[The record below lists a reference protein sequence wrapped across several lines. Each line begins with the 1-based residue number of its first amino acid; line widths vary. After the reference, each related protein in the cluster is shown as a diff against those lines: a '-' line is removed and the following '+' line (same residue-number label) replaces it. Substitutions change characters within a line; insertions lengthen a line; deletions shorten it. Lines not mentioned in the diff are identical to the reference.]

1 VRSALFVDDERPV
14 LEALRDAL
22 RPFRREWRV
31 AFAASG
37 DEALAR
43 LSREP
48 FDVVVSDLRMPGMDG
63 PTLLARVQQEHPNSV
78 RIALSGYAE
87 MTQALKASSVAHVF
101 LAKPCAAEHLQS
113 ALDRAVS
120 LQAMLRDER
129 LRRVA
134 GAASRLPSVPLV
146 YAQLVE
152 ALGDPETGTA
162 DVAAIVEQD
171 AAMTAKLLQLVNSA
185 FFGLPRR
192 VERVSEAV
200 SYLGLSIL
208 KALVLSEGA
217 FSAFDERVVGR
228 VFSIERLQA
237 HATLVAQIALKLAP
251 DSSSHA
257 TLLTAGLLHDIG
269 KLIAATS
276 DDSFRIQALEMHA
289 ELGAYLLGE
298 WGLPHEIVEA
308 VAYHHTPGRLD
319 ARFGM
324 IPTLV
329 HVADALAHEAA
340 PPPDQPAPGLD
351 EQHLSECDLLE
362 RLPGWRALARELV

>member
-1 VRSALFVDDERPV
+1 VRRALFVDDERPV
-14 LEALRDAL
+14 LEGLRDAL
-22 RPFRREWRV
+22 RPLRREWTV

-37 DEALAR
+37 EEALER

-48 FDVVVSDLRMPGMDG
+48 FDIVVSDLRMPGMDG
-63 PTLLARVQQEHPNSV
+63 PTLLARVQQEYPTAV
-78 RIALSGYAE
+78 RVALSGYAE

-101 LAKPCAAEHLQS
+101 LAKPCDAEHLKS
-113 ALDRAVS
+113 ALGRAVS
-120 LQAMLRDER
+120 LQATLRDER
-129 LRRVA
+129 LRRIA
-134 GAASRLPSVPLV
+134 GATSRLPSVPLV
-146 YAQLVE
+146 YERLVE

-217 FSAFDERVVGR
+217 FRAFDAPAVER

-237 HATLVAQIALKLAP
+237 HATLVARIAVKLAP
-251 DSSSHA
+251 DSASHA

-269 KLIAATS
+269 KLLAATTNPA
-276 DDSFRIQALEMHA
+276 FLAEALATHA

-308 VAYHHTPGRLD
+308 VALHHTPARLD
-319 ARFGM
+319 PRFALV
-324 IPTLV
+324 PTLL
-329 HVADALAHEAA
+329 HVADALAHEVAPVPGTD
-340 PPPDQPAPGLD
+340 PPPLD
-351 EQHLSECDLLE
+351 EAHLDAAGLAD
-362 RLPGWRALARELV
+362 RLPAWRAVAAELG